1 MTELVKKQKEWQAYL
16 EHPETNGLMYNH
28 PEQYG
33 KVVLENG
40 LCFFLQ
46 EDVGETLPGSGM
58 IIPKEPRATVFD
70 LTPEDFMATYDLLQ
84 KVKAHL
90 DATLK
95 PDGYNVG
102 WNVLPVGGQ
111 HVPQAH
117 LHVIPRFADE
127 RYAGRGIRYWL
138 KQKDNFRSSKGSRE

>member
-1 MTELVKKQKEWQAYL
+1 MTLAEKHQKAWQDYL

-28 PEQYG
+28 PGQRG
-33 KVVLENG
+33 KVVLENS

-46 EDVGETLPGSGM
+46 DQDSDTLPGSGM
-58 IIPKEPRATVFD
+58 IIPKPYRPTVFD
-70 LTPEDFMATYDLLQ
+70 LTREDFIATHDLLQ
-84 KVKAHL
+84 KVKSYL
-90 DATLK
+90 DETLK
-95 PDGYNVG
+95 PDGYSLG

-127 RYAGRGIRYWL
+127 PYAGRGIRYWL
-138 KQKDNFRSSKGSRE
+138 KQKENLRLSKRSQ

>member
-1 MTELVKKQKEWQAYL
+1 MSEFAKKHQEAWQTYL
-16 EHPETNGLMYNH
+16 EHPETNGLMYGH

-33 KVVLENG
+33 EVVLENS

-46 EDVGETLPGSGM
+46 DKTSEILPGSGM
-58 IIPKEPRATVFD
+58 IIPKAPRATVFD
-70 LTPEDFMATYDLLQ
+70 LTPEDWTATYDLLQ

-90 DATLK
+90 DKTLN
-95 PDGYNVG
+95 PDGYGVG

-117 LHVIPRFADE
+117 LHVIPRFANE
-127 RYAGRGIRYWL
+127 PYAGHGIRYWL
-138 KQKDNFRSSKGSRE
+138 KQEENRRP